1 MENTPIKNEE
11 PKSTVFDQMKEDA
24 LLGLVEGLLPK
35 LKPFIEPAMMKL
47 EDYFGDDE
55 KIFIIRRSKNSRAK
69 VIVLDNTKGEGY
81 NIANE
86 ISEDGVVTKKFECD
100 PTSVIQVYDTG
111 IFVQKLLSGEFTT
124 PK

>member
-11 PKSTVFDQMKEDA
+11 PTATVFDQMKEDA
-24 LLGLVEGLLPK
+24 LIGLVEGLLPK
-35 LKPFIEPAMMKL
+35 LKPFIEPAMAKL

-86 ISEDGVVTKKFECD
+86 ISEDGVITKKFECD
-100 PTSVIQVYDTG
+100 PESVIQVYDTG
-111 IFVQKLLSGEFTT
+111 IFVQKLL
-124 PK
+124 